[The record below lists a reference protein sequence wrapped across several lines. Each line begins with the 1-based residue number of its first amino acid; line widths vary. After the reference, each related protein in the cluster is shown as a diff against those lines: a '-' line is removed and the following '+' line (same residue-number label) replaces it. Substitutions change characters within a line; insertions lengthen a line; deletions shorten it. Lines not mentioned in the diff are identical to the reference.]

1 MNNFQRKITD
11 LYIYTIDFDVMLDFI
26 KTPANLQVVGQSVG
40 VSVTCTS
47 ILFFFFF
54 HQTGFSF
61 AKALIMLRLHPP
73 RPSRCFDG

>member
-47 ILFFFFF
+47 MLFFFFF
-54 HQTGFSF
+54 HQTGFSS
-61 AKALIMLRLHPP
+61 LRKG
-73 RPSRCFDG
+73 FDHVKITSTAAVAVF

>member
-54 HQTGFSF
+54 IRLVFPLF
-61 AKALIMLRLHPP
+61 AKG
-73 RPSRCFDG
+73 FDHVKITSTAAVAVF

>member
-54 HQTGFSF
+54 HQTGFSSLL
-61 AKALIMLRLHPP
+61 KG
-73 RPSRCFDG
+73 FDHVKITSTAAVAVF